1 MKRDSS
7 ANYVLQGLSEN
18 MLKDL
23 NSNTNDYCGTT

>member
-7 ANYVLQGLSEN
+7 ANYALQALSEN
-18 MLKDL
+18 MLEDL